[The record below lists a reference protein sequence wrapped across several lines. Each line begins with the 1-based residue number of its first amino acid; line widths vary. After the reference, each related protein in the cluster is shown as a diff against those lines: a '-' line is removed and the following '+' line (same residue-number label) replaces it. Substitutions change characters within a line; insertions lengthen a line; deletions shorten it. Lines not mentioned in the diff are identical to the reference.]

1 MPVMSFLEDFV
12 GLESDEPR
20 TAQAVELMTK
30 KEGLT
35 EELRRFFMPYDNRAD
50 NIDVLLKVWEQL
62 GEPSLKVK
70 LRKHTKCDAVE
81 MLFQALASAFWEDL
95 VTHFNNRFENYVYC
109 LYIADYFYK
118 TETICAGFMYTYVG
132 DGKYVAEDYSYF
144 DIIGWESLRYNEDGE
159 IDSYENSTDRIVQR
173 GEFKILDW
181 RKDSR
186 ISTLIPQNGKTYLVM
201 AIDDEYLLQRVDPV
215 TGWDIGED
223 E

>member
-30 KEGLT
+30 KGELND
-35 EELRRFFMPYDNRAD
+35 ELRRFFMPYDNMAD
-50 NIDVLLKVWEQL
+50 NIDQLLLVWQQF
-62 GEPSLKVK
+62 GEPWMLAE
-70 LRKHTKCDAVE
+70 LRKHDDLEPVE
-81 MLFQALASAFWEDL
+81 MLFQALASVFWDSLSELFNDLFDNWSHCLCVTEDG
-95 VTHFNNRFENYVYC
+95 N
-109 LYIADYFYK
+109 
-118 TETICAGFMYTYVG
+118 ETIDPGFMYTYVG
-132 DGKYVAEDYSYF
+132 DGVYVGEDYSCF

-201 AIDDEYLLQRVDPV
+201 AVDDEYLLQRVDPV